1 MAGPRLIIV
10 DADLPR
16 RLAPELA
23 KRDRPAFSTAEIGL
37 SEFNDPQLLQEL
49 AVRFESRPWIL
60 ITGDDAMPAEHGKT
74 IVNTRATIAT
84 IHPER
89 PVGITQDAWRRDIV
103 HRWAHVF
110 QTQADGDVRR
120 YTNSGSRAWTA
131 RRRHIRAA
139 AEGGWVTWPQARAGS
154 REDGDRS
161 VEPASPSAPPEPL
174 PGFS

>member
-1 MAGPRLIIV
+1 MAGLRLIIV

-23 KRDRPAFSTAEIGL
+23 KRERPARSTAELGL

-49 AVRFESRPWIL
+49 ALRFESQPWIL
-60 ITGDDAMPAEHGKT
+60 ITGDDAMPAEHGET
-74 IVNTRATIAT
+74 IVKARATVAT
-84 IHPER
+84 IHPEQ
-89 PVGITQDAWRRDIV
+89 PPGITQDAWRRDIV

-110 QTQADGDVRR
+110 QTQADGEVRR
-120 YTNSGSRAWTA
+120 YHGSGSRRWTA

-139 AEGGWVTWPQARAGS
+139 AEGGWVTWPQARAGTP
-154 REDGDRS
+154 EDANRS
-161 VEPASPSAPPEPL
+161 AEPASPPAAAEQL